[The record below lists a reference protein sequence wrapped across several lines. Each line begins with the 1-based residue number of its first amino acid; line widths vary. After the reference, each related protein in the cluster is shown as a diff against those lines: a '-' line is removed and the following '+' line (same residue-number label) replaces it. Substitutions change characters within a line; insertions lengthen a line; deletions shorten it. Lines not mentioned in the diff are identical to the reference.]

1 MGKPQ
6 RASSTILVSGLYIAA
21 MEDSVPLLKIF
32 SYLLYLFLLLV
43 AFRAPIFC
51 GVLYKCR
58 GRNGLKKET
67 GEKGQNELKA
77 PPRQREASKER
88 RTGTT
93 ARELWWRMLE
103 IPSSR
108 TPDIRHFTFLI
119 LSVLLSL
126 YVAHLPFVFWNFSRE
141 FQIDFILPLFYVHL
155 GDSALLWGL
164 MCPGLNWSC
173 PEDGFIFSFF
183 LCAAV
188 TWSSPEW
195 LIQYLLWKSLS
206 CLSLLQCKDKAD
218 LQKGPVPYPKPA
230 WVARPC
236 GTPFL
241 APSCHQSNTQG
252 LEWGIKFC
260 PTKSVARSKAISWCH
275 LEYIGIKGLI
285 TCNLCFSPLTCIF
298 LHLLWVGYIDLEDL
312 RERVLLQE
320 WYKCRI
326 TWLLPSLWL
335 GILTVSFQEFP
346 SQLFILFLVS
356 KCSEMTTA
364 PQAKSLRWWWGE
376 ALPPSLPLFN
386 RKVSGEGSRDSK
398 GHAPSPALTPCWALG
413 PSKRAGPL

>member
-77 PPRQREASKER
+77 PPRRREASKER

-155 GDSALLWGL
+155 GDSALL
-164 MCPGLNWSC
+164 
-173 PEDGFIFSFF
+173 
-183 LCAAV
+183 
-188 TWSSPEW
+188 
-195 LIQYLLWKSLS
+195 
-206 CLSLLQCKDKAD
+206 
-218 LQKGPVPYPKPA
+218 
-230 WVARPC
+230 
-236 GTPFL
+236 
-241 APSCHQSNTQG
+241 
-252 LEWGIKFC
+252 
-260 PTKSVARSKAISWCH
+260 
-275 LEYIGIKGLI
+275 
-285 TCNLCFSPLTCIF
+285 
-298 LHLLWVGYIDLEDL
+298 
-312 RERVLLQE
+312 
-320 WYKCRI
+320 
-326 TWLLPSLWL
+326 
-335 GILTVSFQEFP
+335 
-346 SQLFILFLVS
+346 
-356 KCSEMTTA
+356 
-364 PQAKSLRWWWGE
+364 
-376 ALPPSLPLFN
+376 
-386 RKVSGEGSRDSK
+386 
-398 GHAPSPALTPCWALG
+398 
-413 PSKRAGPL
+413 